1 MPQVNIFKWRPGS
14 GWIVLSG
21 GGDPAS
27 GDVQAIEAA
36 SLTRTLSQG
45 PIAYLWAAGDV
56 DTADRHMDLLRDL
69 GARTGYLVDLVG
81 EEDDVIYRDIDE
93 AGVIILGDGPSTRTL
108 RDALEG
114 IALSA
119 IAEAF
124 ERGATVYAAGASAGI
139 LGAAFVERGTLYDG
153 FSWLASALIMPGY
166 TTDQAADLRTWLRG
180 VPEGFGLGLG
190 AGAGIAFG
198 PRGEVEV
205 LGNSAVTVSLGQSYD
220 PGTLLKDRR

>member
-56 DTADRHMDLLRDL
+56 DSADRHMDLLRDL
-69 GARTGYLVDLVG
+69 GARTGDLVDLVG
-81 EEDDVIYRDIDE
+81 EDDDVIYRDINE

-139 LGAAFVERGTLYDG
+139 LGAAFVERGTLY
-153 FSWLASALIMPGY
+153 
-166 TTDQAADLRTWLRG
+166 
-180 VPEGFGLGLG
+180 
-190 AGAGIAFG
+190 
-198 PRGEVEV
+198 
-205 LGNSAVTVSLGQSYD
+205 
-220 PGTLLKDRR
+220 

>member
-21 GGDPAS
+21 GGDPVG

-36 SLTRTLSQG
+36 ILTRTLSQG

-56 DTADRHMDLLRDL
+56 DAADRHMDALRDL

-81 EEDDVIYRDIDE
+81 EEDDVVYRDVNE
-93 AGVIILGDGPSTRTL
+93 AGVIILGDGPSTHTL
-108 RDALEG
+108 RDALAG

-119 IAEAF
+119 IEEAF
-124 ERGATVYAAGASAGI
+124 DRGATVYAAGASAGM

-153 FSWLASALIMPGY
+153 FGWLSSAVIMPGY
-166 TTDQAADLRTWLRG
+166 TADQAADLRAWVRG
-180 VPEGFGLGLG
+180 VPDGFGLGLG
-190 AGAGIAFG
+190 PGAGIAFG

-205 LGNSAVTVSLGQSYD
+205 LGNGGVTVSLGQRFT
-220 PGTLLKDRR
+220 PGSRLKDRR